1 MSRAVTRAAA
11 VLVGVAFCLLGT
23 ALPAGAAGTGDVELV
38 PASRDGEPQ
47 TSFRVSPGD
56 DAIRFELINL
66 ADEPRS
72 VRLYAAS
79 ANRGE
84 GGGIGVGSEGSAPWL
99 DLPDEQ
105 ITLEPREAR
114 SFEAGLE
121 GRQLPEGKEQ
131 LGAVVLEAP
140 QGAITVRVATLVTVE
155 GRPGLPLPLWAV
167 ALALIA
173 LALAAFGFWVA
184 RRRVREDAQEL
195 PDHQDAQPPVL
206 VG

>member
-1 MSRAVTRAAA
+1 MSRAMTRAAA
-11 VLVGVAFCLLGT
+11 ALLGVALCLLCT

-38 PASRDGEPQ
+38 PAGRDGQPQ
-47 TSFRVSPGD
+47 TSFRIAPGD
-56 DAIRFELINL
+56 DALRFELINL

-72 VRLYAAS
+72 VRLYGAS

-105 ITLEPREAR
+105 ITLGPREAR

-121 GRQLPEGKEQ
+121 GRQLPEGREQ

-140 QGAITVRVATLVTVE
+140 QGAITVRVATLVTVD
-155 GRPGLPLPLWAV
+155 GRPALPLPLWVV
-167 ALALIA
+167 ALAVIA

-184 RRRVREDAQEL
+184 RRRVQDDA
-195 PDHQDAQPPVL
+195 PAAPAPQDEEHLVL
-206 VG
+206 LG

>member
-11 VLVGVAFCLLGT
+11 LLVGITLCLLGS
-23 ALPAGAAGTGDVELV
+23 ALSAGAAGTGDVELV
-38 PASRDGEPQ
+38 PAGRDGEPQ
-47 TSFRVSPGD
+47 TSFRVSASD
-56 DAIRFELINL
+56 DAISFELVNL

-72 VRLYAAS
+72 VRLYPAS
-79 ANRGE
+79 AERGA
-84 GGGIGVGSEGSAPWL
+84 GGGIGIGSEGSAPWL

-105 ITLEPREAR
+105 ITLGPRESR
-114 SFEAGLE
+114 SFQAAVK
-121 GRQLPEGKEQ
+121 GRELPERREQ

-140 QGAITVRVATLVTVE
+140 QGAITVRVATLVTIE
-155 GRPGLPLPLWAV
+155 GRPAIPLPLWLV

-184 RRRVREDAQEL
+184 RRRVREDGQVNPGPEEVQHPA
-195 PDHQDAQPPVL
+195 L